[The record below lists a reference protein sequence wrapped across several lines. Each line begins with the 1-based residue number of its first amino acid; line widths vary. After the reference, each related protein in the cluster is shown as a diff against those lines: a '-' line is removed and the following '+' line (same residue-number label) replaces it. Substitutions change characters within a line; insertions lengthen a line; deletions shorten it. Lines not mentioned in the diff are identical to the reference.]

1 MDKLKAQLAPVTKHW
16 FWIAAVLVMLG
27 SVATWWLASGK
38 LITEFTSAE
47 SKIASDDSSV
57 TSVSGK
63 LNEHPNPKT
72 HLEMEKLIA
81 DRKKEVLLAWQDVY
95 DRQQGILIWPVK
107 ELQDEFVREFK
118 DLTPIELAVAFPTPE
133 DVEKDTALLSRY
145 KNYIGNVLPG
155 IAEIAKTKWTANF
168 ETNAAASGMGAM
180 MGDSMSG
187 MSGMDPRSMNT
198 LVDEGPLVNWST
210 GSQDSLLTDL
220 FPWRTGGALPKT
232 LQVLYSQENL
242 WILRQLMQIVASVN
256 GDAAQRFQA
265 KIREINRI
273 SIGSSVSTTAGSV
286 SKPAS
291 DATQMMGGMGDM
303 GGMGGMSDMGMDS
316 SSAMSMDSS
325 MGGGGAGVVEVD
337 PGDNRYVDTAGKPI
351 LAAQLRAALS
361 SNSPTDAFMAVAKRI
376 PVMMSLKMDQRAVP
390 ELLAKCGSA
399 QLMVEVK
406 QVRIL
411 SAGAS
416 AAASGPGGSGMESGM
431 GMDSSMGSGMDS
443 SMGGMAAPVVAAN
456 PFPFDLD
463 IEIYGI
469 IYIYN
474 PPLAEKLGVE
484 KVNEDTVID
493 GTAMVDGSKVEE
505 PAAAAVP
512 APAAAV
518 PAAIAPAAVVPEVV
532 VPEAVSTPEAL
543 PAPSATDAGA
553 PANAVAPPDGNP
565 SLPAASVPATDPAA
579 GPAAASGARWDRN
592 KLALHGLTAVA

>member
-16 FWIAAVLVMLG
+16 FWIAAGLVMLG

-38 LITEFTSAE
+38 LITEFNSAE

-81 DRKKEVLLAWQDVY
+81 DRKKEVLLAWIDVY
-95 DRQQGILIWPVK
+95 KRQQDILIWPVK
-107 ELQDEFVREFK
+107 ELQEEFVREFQ

-168 ETNAAASGMGAM
+168 ESSSGSGGMAAM
-180 MGDSMSG
+180 MSDS
-187 MSGMDPRSMNT
+187 MSGMDPRGMNT

-220 FPWRTGGALPKT
+220 FSWRTGGALPTT

-256 GDAAQRFQA
+256 GEAVQRFQA

-286 SKPAS
+286 SKPS
-291 DATQMMGGMGDM
+291 NDATAMMGDM
-303 GGMGGMSDMGMDS
+303 GGMGGMGDMGMDMS
-316 SSAMSMDSS
+316 SGMSMDPTMS
-325 MGGGGAGVVEVD
+325 GVAGLQVD

-351 LAAQLRAALS
+351 LASQLRAALS

-390 ELLAKCGSA
+390 ELLAMCGSA
-399 QLMVEVK
+399 RLMVEVK

-411 SAGAS
+411 PSGAS
-416 AAASGPGGSGMESGM
+416 AASSGPGGGGMESGM
-431 GMDSSMGSGMDS
+431 GMDSSMGSGMGSGMDS
-443 SMGGMAAPVVAAN
+443 GMGGMAAPIVAAD

-493 GTAMVDGSKVEE
+493 GTAMVDGSKVAE
-505 PAAAAVP
+505 PAAAAV
-512 APAAAV
+512 PAAAV
-518 PAAIAPAAVVPEVV
+518 PAAIAPAAIAPAAV
-532 VPEAVSTPEAL
+532 VPEAVLTPEAL
-543 PAPSATDAGA
+543 PAPSATDTVTPVDA
-553 PANAVAPPDGNP
+553 NP
-565 SLPAASVPATDPAA
+565 SLPAVPVPPAGSAA
-579 GPAAASGARWDRN
+579 GPAAATGAYWDRN
-592 KLALHGLTAVA
+592 KLGLPRLTAVA